1 MYQLL
6 HNNFFI
12 SRNRFTTFVKIHF
25 MKHVSLKSIEEA
37 IAIVDNLDD
46 DALEALSEKYAL
58 AQQELLD
65 YVMSA
70 PQEYE
75 NDSLEGLLIY
85 YFCLIL
91 AAFEA
96 EGITL
101 REVTDAEIDEMQE
114 PFFEM
119 LDSYFEEE
127 DEEELESFCDQPQLA
142 QFMAMEVSTDDE
154 DGTSMDEETATQ
166 LFIVTLAMISLLNKA
181 IVS

>member
-1 MYQLL
+1 
-6 HNNFFI
+6 
-12 SRNRFTTFVKIHF
+12 
-25 MKHVSLKSIEEA
+25 
-37 IAIVDNLDD
+37 
-46 DALEALSEKYAL
+46 
-58 AQQELLD
+58 
-65 YVMSA
+65 
-70 PQEYE
+70 
-75 NDSLEGLLIY
+75 
-85 YFCLIL
+85 LIL

-101 REVTDAEIDEMQE
+101 REVSDEEIDEMQE

>member
-1 MYQLL
+1 M
-6 HNNFFI
+6 
-12 SRNRFTTFVKIHF
+12 
-25 MKHVSLKSIEEA
+25 
-37 IAIVDNLDD
+37 
-46 DALEALSEKYAL
+46 
-58 AQQELLD
+58 
-65 YVMSA
+65 
-70 PQEYE
+70 
-75 NDSLEGLLIY
+75 
-85 YFCLIL
+85 

-101 REVTDAEIDEMQE
+101 REVTDAEIDAMQE
-114 PFFEM
+114 PYFTM

>member
-75 NDSLEGLLIY
+75 NDSLEG
-85 YFCLIL
+85 
-91 AAFEA
+91 
-96 EGITL
+96 
-101 REVTDAEIDEMQE
+101 
-114 PFFEM
+114 
-119 LDSYFEEE
+119 
-127 DEEELESFCDQPQLA
+127 
-142 QFMAMEVSTDDE
+142 
-154 DGTSMDEETATQ
+154 
-166 LFIVTLAMISLLNKA
+166 
-181 IVS
+181 